1 MPKVLQ
7 KKVKPE
13 VAQSKTLSLFAR
25 PGDGSIRTRR
35 VAIMV
40 ADGLVGAEVE
50 ALAERLASEGAVPVT
65 IGSRLGRVKSDRGK
79 PVEIG
84 APIDAAPSVVFDALV
99 LPDGAAAAAAL
110 AKNGRVLEFLKDTYR
125 HCKPILVLGA
135 SAQVLKAAGV
145 PATLPNG
152 KPDPGIIVGK
162 GRRRNRSVHQS
173 DRQAPPLRA
182 GNGSAA
188 GVIRLKPDTTR
199 FIPVVSA
206 FRFPVWCP
214 PLGG

>member
-1 MPKVLQ
+1 MVSGLMNVDQRLAKAVAEGLGIDEMPEPMPKVLQ

-35 VAIMV
+35 VAIML

-50 ALAERLASEGAVPVT
+50 ALAEQLASEGAVPIT

-99 LPDGAAAAAAL
+99 LPDGAAAAGAL

-125 HCKPILVLGA
+125 HCKPILVTRRFDAGSQSGRCA
-135 SAQVLKAAGV
+135 DESAEWK
-145 PATLPNG
+145 T
-152 KPDPGIIVGK
+152 
-162 GRRRNRSVHQS
+162 
-173 DRQAPPLRA
+173 
-182 GNGSAA
+182 
-188 GVIRLKPDTTR
+188 
-199 FIPVVSA
+199 
-206 FRFPVWCP
+206 
-214 PLGG
+214 